1 MDAGLH
7 VLVVVEAVALAIVV
21 ASVMAHVVAL
31 AVMAALAVVLVEQ
44 HSQYIDERERST
56 LERWNGE
63 EYNIHRHERL
73 SVGLQ
78 ILLPGGQEREG
89 ADVVGDGQGRHR
101 LYPGARGGLPRAE
114 RGVGLYRRRAV
125 SGD

>member
-7 VLVVVEAVALAIVV
+7 GLGVVEAVALAIVV

-63 EYNIHRHERL
+63 EHYVHRHEGL
-73 SVGLQ
+73 SVSL
-78 ILLPGGQEREG
+78 
-89 ADVVGDGQGRHR
+89 
-101 LYPGARGGLPRAE
+101 
-114 RGVGLYRRRAV
+114 
-125 SGD
+125 

>member
-73 SVGLQ
+73 SVGMQ
-78 ILLPGGQEREG
+78 ILLS
-89 ADVVGDGQGRHR
+89 HR
-101 LYPGARGGLPRAE
+101 
-114 RGVGLYRRRAV
+114 
-125 SGD
+125 

>member
-56 LERWNGE
+56 F
-63 EYNIHRHERL
+63 
-73 SVGLQ
+73 SVFTQ
-78 ILLPGGQEREG
+78 
-89 ADVVGDGQGRHR
+89 
-101 LYPGARGGLPRAE
+101 
-114 RGVGLYRRRAV
+114 
-125 SGD
+125 